1 MPPRTSKPADRP
13 TERRKA
19 GRPPATAS
27 SRIDAASITETALE
41 MSKLTPLQD
50 LSIVLVAR
58 KMDVTPALLHYY
70 LGGRDSL
77 TSRVMNAFYR
87 IMVENWPD
95 GTGDAEEDI
104 RQAVRRMYEQF
115 VRYAGIASYT
125 LLNNRFR
132 IFQIVGEGETDYGVA
147 MLERFTQEV
156 IKAGCSAA
164 RTGIYAHMLMDYAIS
179 SAHLKVAHRSPG
191 EHRDFLESR
200 TDLLDPAQ
208 YPAITFTRG
217 AIVNLD
223 AEASFEEGCRLF
235 MIGLRSE
242 EKTGRA

>member
-1 MPPRTSKPADRP
+1 MPPSLPKTADRSNV
-13 TERRKA
+13 RRKA

-27 SRIDAASITETALE
+27 SKIDAASITATALE

-58 KMDVTPALLHYY
+58 KMEVTPALLHYY

-87 IMVENWPD
+87 LMVEGWPTS
-95 GTGDAEEDI
+95 TGNAEQDI
-104 RQAVRRMYEQF
+104 RQAVRWMYDQF

-132 IFQIVGEGETDYGVA
+132 IFQIIEEGETDYGVQ
-147 MLERFTQEV
+147 MLENFTLEV
-156 IKAGCSAA
+156 IKAGCSPD

-191 EHRDFLESR
+191 EHRDFLKEQ
-200 TDLLDPAQ
+200 TDRLDPAK
-208 YPAITFTRG
+208 YPGITFTRG
-217 AIVNLD
+217 AIVDLD
-223 AEASFEEGCRLF
+223 AEASFEEGLRLF
-235 MIGLRSE
+235 LIGLRE
-242 EKTGRA
+242 EKAAGK